1 MADFL
6 KTLEICGSTSMN
18 KPLTTPADCRE
29 SDNEWQEKTLE
40 PFLQRAPER
49 LSQFTSL
56 SGTTVKRLYTP
67 TDIQELD
74 FQQNIGYPGQPP
86 YTRGIHPT
94 MYRGKLWTMRQ
105 FSGFGTPEDTNTRF
119 HYLLAQGQS
128 GLSVAF
134 HLPTL
139 MGLDS
144 DHPLSDGE
152 VGRCG
157 VAVDSLADVEVL
169 FRGIDLEKTTTSMT
183 INAPAAVVWAMY
195 LVNAEKRGH
204 DLAKVSGTIQN
215 DILKEY
221 IAQKTWIFPPRPSMR
236 LITDTFRYGVESVPR
251 WNTISISG
259 YHIRE
264 AGSTAIQELAFTL
277 RNGIEYVEAALEAG
291 LEIDRFAPRLSF
303 FFNAHNDLFEEVAK
317 YRAARK
323 IWCRVMQERFGA
335 KDPRSWTLRFHTQ
348 TAGCS
353 LTAQQPYN
361 NIVRTAIQALA
372 AVLGG
377 TQSLH
382 TNSMDETYAL
392 PTEQAVGIAL
402 RTQQILAAESG
413 VANTVDPLAG
423 SYYVETLTREM
434 EQGCWDYFE
443 RIDAIGGMVR
453 AIEHCFPQRE
463 IQDAAYQYQR
473 AVERKEKLIVG
484 VNEFCAE
491 DEFGIETLAI
501 DSDVAAKQKTRLQEV
516 RASRNA
522 PSVQRALEDLRRA
535 AAGTDNLMPHF
546 IHCAREY
553 ATLGEMC
560 DVLRSVFGTYTEPI
574 F

>member
-1 MADFL
+1 
-6 KTLEICGSTSMN
+6 
-18 KPLTTPADCRE
+18 
-29 SDNEWQEKTLE
+29 
-40 PFLQRAPER
+40 
-49 LSQFTSL
+49 
-56 SGTTVKRLYTP
+56 
-67 TDIQELD
+67 
-74 FQQNIGYPGQPP
+74 
-86 YTRGIHPT
+86 
-94 MYRGKLWTMRQ
+94 
-105 FSGFGTPEDTNTRF
+105 
-119 HYLLAQGQS
+119 
-128 GLSVAF
+128 
-134 HLPTL
+134 
-139 MGLDS
+139 
-144 DHPLSDGE
+144 

-157 VAVDSLADVEVL
+157 VAVDSLADMEVL

-183 INAPAAVVWAMY
+183 INAPAAVIWAMY
-195 LVNAEKRGH
+195 LVNAEKRGY

-236 LITDTFRYGVESVPR
+236 LITDTFRFGVESVPR

-264 AGSTAIQELAFTL
+264 AGSTAVQELAFTL
-277 RNGIEYVEAALEAG
+277 RNGIEYVDAALRAG
-291 LEIDRFAPRLSF
+291 LEIDQFAPRLSF
-303 FFNAHNDLFEEVAK
+303 FFNAHSDLFEEVAK

-335 KDPRSWTLRFHTQ
+335 KDPRSWALRFHTQ

-392 PTEQAVGIAL
+392 PTEQAVAIAL

-443 RIDAIGGMVR
+443 KIDAMGGMVR
-453 AIEHCFPQRE
+453 AIECCFPQRD

-484 VNEFCAE
+484 VNEFRTE
-491 DEFGIETLAI
+491 EESGIETLAI
-501 DSDVAAKQKTRLQEV
+501 DSDVAAKQRMRLQEV
-516 RASRNA
+516 RASRNTA
-522 PSVQRALEDLRRA
+522 SVQQALEDLRRA
-535 AAGTDNLMPHF
+535 AVGTDNLMPHF
-546 IHCAREY
+546 IRCARQY

>member
-1 MADFL
+1 MG
-6 KTLEICGSTSMN
+6 KH
-18 KPLTTPADCRE
+18 LTTPSDCRE
-29 SDNEWQEKTLE
+29 SQKDWQEKTLD
-40 PFLQRAPER
+40 PSLQRAPER
-49 LSQFTSL
+49 LTQFTSL
-56 SGTTVKRLYTP
+56 SGANVKRLYTP
-67 TDIQELD
+67 ADLQGLD
-74 FQQNIGYPGQPP
+74 FQEDIGYPGQPP

-105 FSGFGTPEDTNTRF
+105 FSGFGTPEDTNARF

-144 DHPLSDGE
+144 DPPMSEGE

-157 VAVDSLADVEVL
+157 VAMDSLADTEVL

-183 INAPAAVVWAMY
+183 INAPAAVIWAMY
-195 LVNAEKRGH
+195 LANAEKQGF
-204 DLAKVSGTIQN
+204 DPAKLSGTIQN

-236 LITDTFRYGVESVPR
+236 LITDTFRYGFEHVPR

-264 AGSTAIQELAFTL
+264 AGSTAVQELAFTL
-277 RNGIEYVEAALEAG
+277 RDGIEYVEAALQAG
-291 LEIDRFAPRLSF
+291 LHIDQFAPRLSF
-303 FFNAHNDLFEEVAK
+303 FFNAHSDLFEEVAK

-323 IWCRVMQERFGA
+323 IWYHVMKERFGA
-335 KDPRSWTLRFHTQ
+335 KDPRSWALRFHAQ

-392 PTEQAVGIAL
+392 PTEQAVAIAL
-402 RTQQILAAESG
+402 RTQQVLAAESG

-423 SYYVETLTREM
+423 SYFVETLTRQM
-434 EQGCWDYFE
+434 ELGCWGYFE
-443 RIDAIGGMVR
+443 KIDAMGGMVR
-453 AIEHCFPQRE
+453 AIENCFPQRE

-473 AVERKEKLIVG
+473 AIEHKEKIVVG
-484 VNEFCAE
+484 VNDFLVQDDAA
-491 DEFGIETLAI
+491 IETLAI
-501 DSDVAAKQKTRLQEV
+501 DPEVSAKQKNRLREV
-516 RASRNA
+516 RATRSTGA
-522 PSVQRALEDLRRA
+522 VQQALEDLRQA
-535 AAGTDNLMPHF
+535 ASGTDPLMPHF
-546 IHCAREY
+546 MNCARQY
-553 ATLGEMC
+553 ATLGEVC

>member
-1 MADFL
+1 
-6 KTLEICGSTSMN
+6 
-18 KPLTTPADCRE
+18 
-29 SDNEWQEKTLE
+29 
-40 PFLQRAPER
+40 
-49 LSQFTSL
+49 
-56 SGTTVKRLYTP
+56 
-67 TDIQELD
+67 
-74 FQQNIGYPGQPP
+74 
-86 YTRGIHPT
+86 
-94 MYRGKLWTMRQ
+94 
-105 FSGFGTPEDTNTRF
+105 
-119 HYLLAQGQS
+119 
-128 GLSVAF
+128 
-134 HLPTL
+134 
-139 MGLDS
+139 
-144 DHPLSDGE
+144 
-152 VGRCG
+152 
-157 VAVDSLADVEVL
+157 
-169 FRGIDLEKTTTSMT
+169 
-183 INAPAAVVWAMY
+183 MY
-195 LVNAEKRGH
+195 LVNAAKQGF

-236 LITDTFRYGVESVPR
+236 LITDTFRHGVESVPR

-264 AGSTAIQELAFTL
+264 AGSTAVQELAFTL
-277 RNGIEYVEAALEAG
+277 RNGIEYIEAALQAG
-291 LEIDRFAPRLSF
+291 LAIDQFAPRLSF
-303 FFNAHNDLFEEVAK
+303 FFNAHSDLFEEVAK

-335 KDPRSWTLRFHTQ
+335 KDPRSWALRFHTQ

-392 PTEQAVGIAL
+392 PTEQAVAIAL

-413 VANTVDPLAG
+413 VGNTVDPLAG

-434 EQGCWDYFE
+434 EQGCWEYFE
-443 RIDAIGGMVR
+443 KIDAMGGMIR
-453 AIEHCFPQRE
+453 AIEYCFPQRE

-484 VNEFCAE
+484 VNEFRVE
-491 DEFGIETLAI
+491 EETGIDTLAI
-501 DSDVAAKQKTRLQEV
+501 DSEVATKQKIRLQEV
-516 RASRNA
+516 RASRSA
-522 PSVQRALEDLRRA
+522 AGVHQALEDLRRA
-535 AAGTDNLMPHF
+535 AGGTDNLMPNF
-546 IHCAREY
+546 INCARQY

>member
-1 MADFL
+1 
-6 KTLEICGSTSMN
+6 
-18 KPLTTPADCRE
+18 
-29 SDNEWQEKTLE
+29 
-40 PFLQRAPER
+40 
-49 LSQFTSL
+49 
-56 SGTTVKRLYTP
+56 
-67 TDIQELD
+67 
-74 FQQNIGYPGQPP
+74 
-86 YTRGIHPT
+86 

-105 FSGFGTPEDTNTRF
+105 FSGFGTPEDTNARF

-144 DHPLSDGE
+144 DHPMSEGE

-157 VAVDSLADVEVL
+157 VAVDSLADMEVL

-195 LVNAEKRGH
+195 LVNAEKRGF

-264 AGSTAIQELAFTL
+264 AGSTAVQELAFTL
-277 RNGIEYVEAALEAG
+277 RNGIEYVEAALQAG
-291 LEIDRFAPRLSF
+291 LEIDQFAPQTLFLFQRAQRPF
-303 FFNAHNDLFEEVAK
+303 RGGRQIPRRPQDLVSCHAGALWSK
-317 YRAARK
+317 GPTLVGAALPHTDCRMLADSTAALQQHRANRDS
-323 IWCRVMQERFGA
+323 G
-335 KDPRSWTLRFHTQ
+335 
-348 TAGCS
+348 AGCGS
-353 LTAQQPYN
+353 GRNAVTAYQFDGRDIRSAYGAGRGDRAPHP
-361 NIVRTAIQALA
+361 A
-372 AVLGG
+372 
-377 TQSLH
+377 
-382 TNSMDETYAL
+382 D
-392 PTEQAVGIAL
+392 
-402 RTQQILAAESG
+402 SG
-413 VANTVDPLAG
+413 CRIRSVANTVDPLAG

-434 EQGCWDYFE
+434 EQGCWEYFE
-443 RIDAIGGMVR
+443 KIDAMGGMVR
-453 AIEHCFPQRE
+453 AIEYCFPQRE

-484 VNEFCAE
+484 VNEFRVE
-491 DEFGIETLAI
+491 EESGIETLAI
-501 DSDVAAKQKTRLQEV
+501 DSEVATKQKIRLQEV
-516 RASRNA
+516 RASRSA
-522 PSVQRALEDLRRA
+522 AAVQQALEDLRRA

-546 IHCAREY
+546 INCARQY